1 MWIIRKPSGGVF
13 LSSLLNP
20 FDIFGVEGL
29 QNHDYHFTDTY
40 FALHVLQML
49 GKWLYIGG
57 SSDIPGSRSLAYL
70 MTSVWLNVTATSQ
83 SNILNLLQTQR
94 M

>member
-1 MWIIRKPSGGVF
+1 
-13 LSSLLNP
+13 
-20 FDIFGVEGL
+20 
-29 QNHDYHFTDTY
+29 
-40 FALHVLQML
+40 ML

-70 MTSVWLNVTATSQ
+70 MTNIWLNITATSQ

-94 M
+94 MYIHAW